1 MLSIDINS
9 NEYNDISYNKKINIS
24 FPISYDSLFG
34 DLNNDNNIDILD
46 VMLLINLILENID
59 PLESG
64 QTLADLN
71 NDNILDILD
80 IIILVT
86 IIIN

>member
-1 MLSIDINS
+1 
-9 NEYNDISYNKKINIS
+9 
-24 FPISYDSLFG
+24 
-34 DLNNDNNIDILD
+34 
-46 VMLLINLILENID
+46 MLLINLILENID
-59 PLESG
+59 PLQSG

>member
-1 MLSIDINS
+1 MFTGIIKDIG
-9 NEYNDISYNKKINIS
+9 EIVELDYQQ
-24 FPISYDSLFG
+24 G
-34 DLNNDNNIDILD
+34 DLNLKIKT
-46 VMLLINLILENID
+46 NLILENID

-64 QTLADLN
+64 QTSADLN